1 MNFCLILLTHQLE
14 THRAA
19 TGWIW
24 KKQELVRCIS
34 LRLSMNSG
42 RQTSGSQYDNEPCD
56 TRSSSSVL
64 TIIPWSFRI
73 PDLIIFKYA
82 RAFCTQ
88 TVPCLAGPARD
99 SLRTMAGQA
108 KIISLVSFLE
118 TFPLAEAKI
127 DSALCQQLLQC
138 KNFSLPDVVIAK
150 QILFR

>member
-1 MNFCLILLTHQLE
+1 
-14 THRAA
+14 
-19 TGWIW
+19 
-24 KKQELVRCIS
+24 
-34 LRLSMNSG
+34 MNSG

-88 TVPCLAGPARD
+88 TAPCL
-99 SLRTMAGQA
+99 AGQA